1 MSIKTKIMK
10 LFQIVHN
17 IGSVRSYL
25 DSQLYNDI
33 ELANA
38 RRRAEAAAN
47 KAKMQDHKHG
57 T

>member
-25 DSQLYNDI
+25 DSELYNDI